1 MITKE
6 YIFSGIVQGMGFR
19 PTALRLATELGI
31 TGTVCNT
38 GGRVT
43 LIATGESAAL
53 TAFAKRLCRAFSIYQ
68 YEVNEL
74 PFQPFPGF
82 TITHSR
88 GARGLPFLPP
98 DLATCPDCGRELL
111 DPKNRRYRHPFIT
124 CIHCGPRYTVMEAL
138 PYDRERTVMG
148 RFSLCPDCRAEYTTP
163 ADRRCHAQTIACP
176 HCGPQLTMDIE
187 TAAQLLRQGEVV
199 AVKGIGGYHLCASA
213 ANPPAVAKIR
223 QIKHRG
229 QKPFAVLFRNL
240 EEVRQYCRVSQA
252 EEKLLLSAA
261 RPIVLLHSKRP
272 LPTEITCGSDRV
284 GAFLPCNPLQILLLE
299 AISPLVATSANISGA
314 PMCTDD
320 TQVQQFGV
328 PVLGHDRP
336 ILTPID
342 DSVLQVT
349 EGNPAFM
356 RRARG
361 YVPLAVEL
369 PFAAKQTT
377 LCLGGD
383 LKATFGY
390 HAGRYVFLSQPFGDL
405 EHPDCLAAY
414 QENIERFAALH
425 GFTTEKVVADLHPG
439 YTARRFYTP
448 DMQVQHHIAHAA
460 AVLAE
465 HQLTEPALCFALDG
479 TGYGTDGQIW
489 GSEVFDFDGGR
500 FTHLGHLPP
509 FTCPPGDS
517 VATDAQLC
525 LSCYLGTQPLV
536 NRAKDAG
543 VPLLQNSSA
552 GRLFD
557 AAAAALGLCDTNT
570 YEGQCAAAVEQA
582 ARRAS
587 GAYPFDPACT
597 PRELLEEMQCQRAD
611 VPALALG
618 LHHWLARWILN
629 QAQAYRRSTVVLSG
643 GCFTNQ
649 ILTRC
654 TADLL
659 RRNGYT
665 VYTACKVPPGDGAL
679 ALGQA
684 YVSALEE

>member
-43 LIATGESAAL
+43 LTATGEGAAL

-74 PFQPFPGF
+74 PFKPFPGF

-98 DLATCPDCGRELL
+98 DLATCPDCQRELL

-148 RFSLCPDCRAEYTTP
+148 RFPLCPDCRAEYTTP

-199 AVKGIGGYHLCASA
+199 AVKGIGGYHLCANA

-229 QKPFAVLFRNL
+229 QKPFAVLFRNI

-299 AISPLVATSANISGA
+299 AISPLVATSANISSA

-320 TQVQQFGV
+320 TAVQQFGV

-383 LKATFGY
+383 LKATFG
-390 HAGRYVFLSQPFGDL
+390 
-405 EHPDCLAAY
+405 
-414 QENIERFAALH
+414 
-425 GFTTEKVVADLHPG
+425 
-439 YTARRFYTP
+439 
-448 DMQVQHHIAHAA
+448 
-460 AVLAE
+460 
-465 HQLTEPALCFALDG
+465 
-479 TGYGTDGQIW
+479 
-489 GSEVFDFDGGR
+489 
-500 FTHLGHLPP
+500 
-509 FTCPPGDS
+509 
-517 VATDAQLC
+517 
-525 LSCYLGTQPLV
+525 
-536 NRAKDAG
+536 
-543 VPLLQNSSA
+543 
-552 GRLFD
+552 
-557 AAAAALGLCDTNT
+557 
-570 YEGQCAAAVEQA
+570 
-582 ARRAS
+582 
-587 GAYPFDPACT
+587 
-597 PRELLEEMQCQRAD
+597 
-611 VPALALG
+611 
-618 LHHWLARWILN
+618 
-629 QAQAYRRSTVVLSG
+629 
-643 GCFTNQ
+643 
-649 ILTRC
+649 
-654 TADLL
+654 
-659 RRNGYT
+659 
-665 VYTACKVPPGDGAL
+665 
-679 ALGQA
+679 
-684 YVSALEE
+684 

>member
-1 MITKE
+1 M
-6 YIFSGIVQGMGFR
+6 
-19 PTALRLATELGI
+19 
-31 TGTVCNT
+31 CNT

-43 LIATGESAAL
+43 LTATGEGAAL

-74 PFQPFPGF
+74 PFQPFQGF
-82 TITHSR
+82 TITHSHR
-88 GARGLPFLPP
+88 ARGLPFLPP

-124 CIHCGPRYTVMEAL
+124 CIHCGPRYTV
-138 PYDRERTVMG
+138 
-148 RFSLCPDCRAEYTTP
+148 
-163 ADRRCHAQTIACP
+163 
-176 HCGPQLTMDIE
+176 IE

-229 QKPFAVLFRNL
+229 QKPFAVLFRNI

-320 TQVQQFGV
+320 TAVQQFGV

-377 LCLGGD
+377 LCLGSD

-414 QENIERFAALH
+414 QANIERFAAL
-425 GFTTEKVVADLHPG
+425 GGAPTDRTGSVLCPG
-439 YTARRFYTP
+439 RHRLRHRRP
-448 DMQVQHHIAHAA
+448 
-460 AVLAE
+460 
-465 HQLTEPALCFALDG
+465 
-479 TGYGTDGQIW
+479 
-489 GSEVFDFDGGR
+489 
-500 FTHLGHLPP
+500 
-509 FTCPPGDS
+509 
-517 VATDAQLC
+517 
-525 LSCYLGTQPLV
+525 
-536 NRAKDAG
+536 N
-543 VPLLQNSSA
+543 
-552 GRLFD
+552 
-557 AAAAALGLCDTNT
+557 
-570 YEGQCAAAVEQA
+570 
-582 ARRAS
+582 
-587 GAYPFDPACT
+587 
-597 PRELLEEMQCQRAD
+597 
-611 VPALALG
+611 
-618 LHHWLARWILN
+618 
-629 QAQAYRRSTVVLSG
+629 
-643 GCFTNQ
+643 
-649 ILTRC
+649 
-654 TADLL
+654 
-659 RRNGYT
+659 
-665 VYTACKVPPGDGAL
+665 
-679 ALGQA
+679 LGQRGI
-684 YVSALEE
+684 